1 MHPYHLQ
8 YYPLALPFFFLLF
21 GLFVFLLVLVQV
33 GVLRYAYTRIGIGQE
48 YIFSLLLLS
57 LLGGYINIPVAHLPD
72 QQVIARQA
80 IDFFGMQYIV
90 PVVVEWPGTLIAVN
104 LGGAVIPAL
113 LSLYLLVKNRLY
125 VKGALGIVAVTI
137 VVHLLAYPVP
147 GLGIAV
153 PVFVPPVATT
163 IVALLLSREYAAPL
177 AYVCGTLGTLL
188 GADLLNLDK
197 IGTLGA
203 SVASIGGAG
212 TFDGIF
218 VTGILAVLL
227 ASIATYRR
235 PETKPE

>member
-1 MHPYHLQ
+1 MHPYHLH

-21 GLFVFLLVLVQV
+21 GLFIFLLVLMQV

-48 YIFSLLLLS
+48 HIFSLLLLS
-57 LLGGYINIPVAHLPD
+57 LLGGYINIPVAHLPG
-72 QQVIARQA
+72 QQIIARQV

-90 PVVVEWPGTLIAVN
+90 PVVVDWPGTLIAVN

-113 LSLYLLVKNRLY
+113 LSLYLLAKNRLY
-125 VKGALGIVAVTI
+125 VKGVLGIVAVTI

-153 PVFVPPVATT
+153 PVFVPPVVTA

-177 AYVCGTLGTLL
+177 AYICGTLGTLL

-197 IGTLGA
+197 IQGLGA
-203 SVASIGGAG
+203 PVASIGGAG

-227 ASIATYRR
+227 AGIATHRR
-235 PETKPE
+235 PEAKPE